1 MKKVMKSVEQGMK
14 MGIVRSDVRVTALS
28 GGNFG
33 EITYLDRVETPGQI
47 KVVDVEDGLFTFEGE
62 MFKLDMSEDN
72 FNPQTMENCFEEI

>member
-1 MKKVMKSVEQGMK
+1 MKSVEQGMK

-33 EITYLDRVETPGQI
+33 EITYLDPVETPGYI

-72 FNPQTMENCFEEI
+72 FYPQTMENCFELLPQ